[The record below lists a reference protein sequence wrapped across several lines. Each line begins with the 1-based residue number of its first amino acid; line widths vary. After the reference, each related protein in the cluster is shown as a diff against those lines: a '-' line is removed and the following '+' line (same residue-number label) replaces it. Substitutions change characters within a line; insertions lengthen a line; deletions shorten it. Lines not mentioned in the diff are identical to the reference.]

1 MQPRRQNQLPGGSGN
16 PASGDRALAHLYPV
30 LDVPAA
36 SAAPAAALDQLMRR
50 LWRRKLAIA
59 GAALLGTLAGLA
71 VSKLQTPVF
80 RAITTVQVEGFN
92 QDHFLRDVLPTA
104 PMVANASAQNYIENQ
119 VKILRSRTLAGRV
132 AQKMTPR
139 LEQPQPPSL
148 VERLAAD
155 LGIRWPS
162 GGGGDLTR
170 RVQDSLSVRTS
181 LLSQVIEIAFDDS
194 DPRLAAAGAN
204 QAVDEFTVMN
214 REARWQ
220 MVEDTAAALSRQTAE
235 LKAKL
240 EKASSEL
247 QSYARASGL
256 VLGEEGRPTL
266 GEDRMRQLEDAL
278 GKAVTDRVAKQ
289 SRLEAATGSATQA
302 LPDSLV
308 TGPLRQYQTELETA
322 RKELADALTLYTPA
336 HYKVKRLEAQIAQLE
351 KAIAREQTAIVGRLQ
366 TETNAAQRAEQ
377 SLSTARDTQLKSIQ
391 AESDRAAH
399 YGILKREME
408 TTQRL
413 YDSVLEKTKEA
424 GVASALGGANIG
436 VIDRAV
442 PPPRPYSPNVP
453 LGAALGFTLGL
464 IGGICLV
471 IVREKPEKITR
482 IEEVALPEAREL
494 GVIPSARHGLRS
506 SASAL
511 TRANGFRGLELA
523 TWQDEGSWFAESFR
537 ATLASILFHLPES
550 DTGAASRD
558 AGRRGYALV
567 ITSVEPMEGKTMVL
581 TNLGIA
587 CAETGRRVLLIDGDL
602 RRPRLHDIFDVSNEI
617 GLSDM
622 VQRGAQVDSIELE
635 AFLRTTGVP
644 RLSVLPSGPAAE
656 GIPGLLYSSALPELL
671 DRLTRDFDVVLV
683 DSPPMMLY
691 PDARVLGKI
700 SDGVVLVVRANR
712 TSRDDLVRTC
722 YQVLTEDRTPILGT
736 ILNDSK
742 ANAAQSRTYTGYY
755 NRYNRFNG
763 NGANSR

>member
-1 MQPRRQNQLPGGSGN
+1 
-16 PASGDRALAHLYPV
+16 LYPI

-36 SAAPAAALDQLMRR
+36 SPSAAAALDQLMRR
-50 LWRRKLAIA
+50 LWRRKLPIA
-59 GAALLGTLAGLA
+59 GAAILGALAGFFVA
-71 VSKLQTPVF
+71 KLQTPVF

-104 PMVANASAQNYIENQ
+104 PQLANATAQNYIENQ
-119 VKILRSRTLAGRV
+119 VKTLRSRTLAARV
-132 AQKMTPR
+132 AQQMAPW
-139 LEQPQPPSL
+139 LGQPQPPSMAQ
-148 VERLAAD
+148 RLLSFVRPGPALENRNRDGGRIPAAP
-155 LGIRWPS
+155 G

-170 RVQDSLSVRTS
+170 RVQSSLSVRTS
-181 LLSQVIEIAFDDS
+181 LLSQVVEIAFDDP
-194 DPRLAAAGAN
+194 DPQVAAAGAN

-220 MVEDTAAALSRQTAE
+220 LVEDTAAVLSRQTAE

-240 EKASSEL
+240 ENASREL
-247 QSYARASGL
+247 QKYAMASGL
-256 VLGEEGRPTL
+256 VLGQEGRPTL

-278 GKAVTDRVAKQ
+278 GKAVTDRLARQ
-289 SRLEAATGSATQA
+289 SRFEAAAHSSTQA
-302 LPDSLV
+302 LPDALA
-308 TGPLRQYQTELETA
+308 TGPLRQYETDLQTA
-322 RKELADALTLYTPA
+322 RKELADTLTLYTPA
-336 HYKVKRLEAQIAQLE
+336 HYKVKRLEAQIGQLE
-351 KAIAREQTAIVGRLQ
+351 KAIARESAAAVSRLK
-366 TETNAAQRAEQ
+366 TEADAALRTEQ
-377 SLSTARDTQLKSIQ
+377 SLSAARDTQLKAVQ
-391 AESDRAAH
+391 AESDRASH
-399 YGILKREME
+399 YTILKREVE

-413 YDSVLEKTKEA
+413 YDSVLERAKEA
-424 GVASALGGANIG
+424 GVASALGGANIR

-442 PPPRPYSPNVP
+442 PPRGPYSPNPP
-453 LGAALGFTLGL
+453 LGGALGFALGL

-482 IEEVALPEAREL
+482 IEEVGLPEARKL
-494 GVIPSARHGLRS
+494 GVIPSARHSLRS
-506 SASAL
+506 AASGL

-537 ATLASILFHLPES
+537 AALASILFHLPES
-550 DTGAASRD
+550 DNGPVSQD
-558 AGRRGYALV
+558 SGRRGNVLV

-602 RRPRLHDIFDVSNEI
+602 RRPRLHDIFDVSNDL
-617 GLSDM
+617 GLSQM
-622 VQRGAQVDSIELE
+622 VQRDARIDAIEID

-644 RLSVLPSGPAAE
+644 GLSVLPSGPGAE
-656 GIPGLLYSSALPELL
+656 GIPGLLYSSALQELL
-671 DRLTRDFDVVLV
+671 ERLRRDFDVVLV

-722 YQVLTEDRTPILGT
+722 YQVLTDDRTPIVGT

-742 ANAAQSRTYTGYY
+742 ATAAQSRTYTGYY
-755 NRYNRFNG
+755 NRYDRFNG